1 MAERAGTGAERRG
14 KRRRRL
20 RDWRKTPGREE
31 KPLQRNRIGGHKGDQ
46 ARISRVEAHSGDV
59 WAGPGG
65 MKQSLHPSIGL
76 DSGNAAGRIARL
88 LFHRFSSILAAADD
102 GSPVIDERPNTADL
116 GQAGHRPGQIL
127 RFRARRFKDPESPGD
142 LRRFEREDPMDYR
155 HRMLV
160 NALVIG
166 IVVLLI
172 SAGVWIADTIGE
184 MQHDQDC
191 IMQGRTNCAPLG
203 TR

>member
-1 MAERAGTGAERRG
+1 
-14 KRRRRL
+14 
-20 RDWRKTPGREE
+20 
-31 KPLQRNRIGGHKGDQ
+31 
-46 ARISRVEAHSGDV
+46 
-59 WAGPGG
+59 
-65 MKQSLHPSIGL
+65 
-76 DSGNAAGRIARL
+76 
-88 LFHRFSSILAAADD
+88 
-102 GSPVIDERPNTADL
+102 
-116 GQAGHRPGQIL
+116 
-127 RFRARRFKDPESPGD
+127 
-142 LRRFEREDPMDYR
+142 MDYR